1 MQDRYAGNIGDFG
14 KLALLRCLTEGRRLA
29 VCWYLCNGERDDERN
44 DRSFDYLKRPD
55 EFRHLA
61 PDIFDAL
68 SKILAQGCGGSRSV
82 AALEASGLLPD
93 AIFHRTQVPRPL
105 VLRPQWSDE
114 LIAAVSD
121 ADLVF
126 LDPDNGIQGTRLG
139 PKHVALS
146 ELAAL
151 RRPDRVIV
159 FAQRQ
164 TGRRSQVSLLARQL
178 WSIGCKR
185 IELVRFRLIAS
196 RFYVVTDH
204 DEARA
209 ERIGEFARKWGKW
222 VKTYRF

>member
-1 MQDRYAGNIGDFG
+1 
-14 KLALLRCLTEGRRLA
+14 
-29 VCWYLCNGERDDERN
+29 
-44 DRSFDYLKRPD
+44 
-55 EFRHLA
+55 
-61 PDIFDAL
+61 
-68 SKILAQGCGGSRSV
+68 
-82 AALEASGLLPD
+82 
-93 AIFHRTQVPRPL
+93 
-105 VLRPQWSDE
+105 VLRRQWSDE

>member
-14 KLALLRCLTEGRRLA
+14 KLALLRCLMEGRRLA
-29 VCWYLCNGERDDERN
+29 VCWYLTNGERDDERN
-44 DRSFDYLKRPD
+44 GRSFDYLTRPG

-68 SKILAQGCGGSRSV
+68 STISAQSCVGSRNV
-82 AALEASGLLPD
+82 AALEASGLLPG
-93 AIFHRTQVPRPL
+93 AVFHRTEVPRPL
-105 VLRPQWSDE
+105 ALRRQWGDE
-114 LIAAVSD
+114 LVTAVGD

-126 LDPDNGIQGTRLG
+126 LDPDNGIQGNRLS

-151 RRPDRVIV
+151 RKQNRMIV

-164 TGRRSQVSLLARQL
+164 TGRRSQISLLAGRL
-178 WSIGCKR
+178 WSLGFTR

-196 RFYVVTDH
+196 RFYVVADH
-204 DEARA
+204 DQVWV